1 MMKRP
6 SIERAAASRRA
17 VAMGDQAQAL
27 RGLMEQ
33 LQSERCNAGSS
44 TVPIGRARSIA
55 VTSGKGGV
63 GKSSLALNL
72 AIALARL
79 EADTCLLDANL
90 GLGNVDLLCGLNGYW
105 NLSHVATGARTL
117 REIVLEGPA
126 GIRVIPGASGLA
138 ELADGPEEAQ
148 ADVLRQLAEFERS
161 QDFLVLDTATGIHRS
176 VRQFLEACDL
186 VLVVSTPEPTA
197 IADAYATIKSLSG
210 SSIPAIEVV
219 INQCSSA
226 EQAALI
232 SDRIRETARTFLR
245 VDVGAAGWIP
255 RDPEVANAVARRRPF
270 LIATPDSPAS
280 LAVGALAQHL
290 KRYFH
295 AQPPRGSL
303 FPRLQSR
310 QLLEVT

>member
-1 MMKRP
+1 MIQRP
-6 SIERAAASRRA
+6 PIERTTSNRRGAAS
-17 VAMGDQAQAL
+17 GDQAQAL
-27 RGLMEQ
+27 RGLMER
-33 LQSERCNAGSS
+33 LQSEQFESS
-44 TVPIGRARSIA
+44 TTPTGRARSIA

-72 AIALARL
+72 AIALAGL
-79 EADTCLLDANL
+79 EAETCLLDANL

-117 REIVLEGPA
+117 PEIVLEGPG

-148 ADVLRQLAEFERS
+148 ADVLRQLAEFEQS

-176 VRQFLEACDL
+176 VRQFLEASDL

-210 SSIPAIEVV
+210 SSIPAIEIV
-219 INQCSSA
+219 INQCTSA
-226 EQAALI
+226 DQAALI

-245 VDVGAAGWIP
+245 VDVSSAGWVP
-255 RDPEVANAVARRRPF
+255 RDPEVANAVSRRRPF
-270 LIATPDSPAS
+270 LIDTPDSPAS
-280 LAVGALAQHL
+280 VAVAALARRIRDHFQ
-290 KRYFH
+290 

-310 QLLEVT
+310 QLLGVA